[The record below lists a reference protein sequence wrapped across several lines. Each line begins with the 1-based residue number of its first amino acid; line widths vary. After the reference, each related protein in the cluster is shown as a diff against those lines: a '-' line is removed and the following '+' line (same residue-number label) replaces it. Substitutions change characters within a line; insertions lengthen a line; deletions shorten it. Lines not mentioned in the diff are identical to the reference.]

1 MATHDYVIDNQSA
14 PSARS
19 DINNVLQ
26 AIVTNNSGTSAPSVT
41 YAGMWWLDTT
51 NNYLKLRDKDN
62 ADWVIVG
69 ELDVTN
75 DRWKLITDSI
85 KAASAGGIDVLNS
98 FGAKII
104 DLQVATQ
111 ATAEAGTNN
120 FELMTPLRT
129 AQAIA
134 KNAVSYPQVITT
146 LTSGTSY
153 TIPSGAQAILI
164 KASGGG
170 GGGSVH
176 ANPGTG
182 GLGTNSVTLGGDGGT
197 TTVSN
202 GTLGIAITA
211 AGGSNGNSL
220 SSDAGTANWFTTVG
234 ASSAGGDIL
243 YNAGASGGRSTTNN
257 FDGGRED
264 GGAGVLV
271 QKYVTGATVGG
282 QVLSYSIGA
291 GGTATTNGGSIQP
304 EAGRSGYIELWIW

>member
-26 AIVTNNSGTSAPSVT
+26 AIVTNNSSTTAPSVT

-51 NNYLKLRDKDN
+51 NNQMKLRDKDN
-62 ADWVIVG
+62 AAWVIVG

-75 DRWKLITDSI
+75 DRWKLISDSL

-98 FGAKII
+98 SGTKII
-104 DLQVATQ
+104 DLQVASQ

-120 FELMTPLRT
+120 TELMTPLRT

-134 KNAVSYPQVITT
+134 ENAVSYPQVITT

-153 TIPSGAQAILI
+153 TIPSGAQAVLI

-170 GGGSVH
+170 GGGSVWRFSGNLA
-176 ANPGTG
+176 ANG
-182 GLGTNSVTLGGDGGT
+182 VAGGD

-202 GTLGIAITA
+202 GTLGIAVTAKGGNRGIISTGGLSDFLTGDAGGNILEGYGA
-211 AGGSNGNSL
+211 AGGSSYKDNYDVDMG
-220 SSDAGTANWFTTVG
+220 DGRPAN
-234 ASSAGGDIL
+234 
-243 YNAGASGGRSTTNN
+243 
-257 FDGGRED
+257 
-264 GGAGVLV
+264 LV

-282 QVLSYSIGA
+282 QVLTYSIGA
-291 GGTATTNGGSIQP
+291 GGAGGSV
-304 EAGRSGYIELWIW
+304 SGATAADGASGFLELWIW

>member
-75 DRWKLITDSI
+75 DRWKLISDSL

-98 FGAKII
+98 SGTKII
-104 DLQVATQ
+104 DLQVASQ

-120 FELMTPLRT
+120 TELMTPLRT

-134 KNAVSYPQVITT
+134 ENAVSYPQVITT

-153 TIPSGAQAILI
+153 TIPSGAQAVLI

-176 ANPGTG
+176 ANPATG
-182 GLGTNSVTLGGDGGT
+182 GLGLNSVTEGGDGGT

-211 AGGSNGNSL
+211 AGGPHGTNFGSNTS
-220 SSDAGTANWFTTVG
+220 NWFTNVG
-234 ASSAGGDIL
+234 SSSAGGDIF
-243 YNAGASGGRSTTNN
+243 YNAGASGGRTMTNN

-264 GGAGVLV
+264 GGNGVLV
-271 QKYVTGATVGG
+271 QKYVTGSLVGG
-282 QVLSYSIGA
+282 QVLSYSLGA

-304 EAGRSGYIELWIW
+304 EAGRAGYIELWIW

>member
-1 MATHDYVIDNQSA
+1 MANHDYVIDNQSA

-75 DRWKLITDSI
+75 DRWKLISDSL

-98 FGAKII
+98 SGTKII
-104 DLQVATQ
+104 DLQVASQ

-120 FELMTPLRT
+120 TELMTPLRT

-134 KNAVSYPQVITT
+134 ENAVSYPQVITT

-153 TIPSGAQAILI
+153 TIPSGAQAVLI

-176 ANPGTG
+176 ANPATG
-182 GLGTNSVTLGGDGGT
+182 GLGLNSVTEGGDGGT

-211 AGGSNGNSL
+211 AGGPHGTNFGSNTS
-220 SSDAGTANWFTTVG
+220 NWFTNVG
-234 ASSAGGDIL
+234 SSSAGGDIF
-243 YNAGASGGRSTTNN
+243 YNAGASGGRTMTNN

-264 GGAGVLV
+264 GGNGVLV

-304 EAGRSGYIELWIW
+304 EAGRAGYIELWIW

>member
-1 MATHDYVIDNQSA
+1 MANHDYVIDNQSA

-69 ELDVTN
+69 ELDITN
-75 DRWKLITDSI
+75 DRWKLISDSL

-98 FGAKII
+98 SGTKII
-104 DLQVATQ
+104 DLQVASQ

-120 FELMTPLRT
+120 TELMTPLRT
-129 AQAIA
+129 AQAISE
-134 KNAVSYPQVITT
+134 NAVSYPQVITT

-153 TIPSGAQAILI
+153 TIPSGAQAVLI

-170 GGGSVH
+170 GGGAVH
-176 ANPGTG
+176 ANPATG
-182 GLGTNSVTLGGDGGT
+182 GLGLNSVTLGGDGGT

-202 GTLGIAITA
+202 GTLGIAVTA
-211 AGGSNGNSL
+211 AGGPNGNSL
-220 SSDAGTANWFTTVG
+220 SSDAGTSNWFTNVG
-234 ASSAGGDIL
+234 SSSAGGDIF
-243 YNAGASGGRSTTNN
+243 YNAGASGGRTTTNN
-257 FDGGRED
+257 FDGGRSD

-271 QKYVTGATVGG
+271 QKYVTGSLVGG
-282 QVLSYSIGA
+282 QVLTYSLGA

-304 EAGRSGYIELWIW
+304 EAGRAGYIDLWIW

>member
-75 DRWKLITDSI
+75 DRWKLISDSL

-98 FGAKII
+98 SGTKII
-104 DLQVATQ
+104 DLQVASQ

-120 FELMTPLRT
+120 TELMTPLRT

-134 KNAVSYPQVITT
+134 ENAVSYPQVITT

-153 TIPSGAQAILI
+153 TIPSGAQAVLI

-170 GGGSVH
+170 GGGAVH
-176 ANPGTG
+176 ANPATG
-182 GLGTNSVTLGGDGGT
+182 GLGLNSVTLGGDGGT

-211 AGGSNGNSL
+211 AGGPHGTNFGSNTS
-220 SSDAGTANWFTTVG
+220 NWFTNVG
-234 ASSAGGDIL
+234 SSSAGGDIF
-243 YNAGASGGRSTTNN
+243 YNAGASGGRTMTNN

-264 GGAGVLV
+264 GGNGVLV
-271 QKYVTGATVGG
+271 QKYVTGSLVGG
-282 QVLSYSIGA
+282 QVLSYSLGA

-304 EAGRSGYIELWIW
+304 EAGRAGYIELWIW

>member
-26 AIVTNNSGTSAPSVT
+26 AIVTNNSSTTAPSVT

-51 NNYLKLRDKDN
+51 NNQMKLRDKDN
-62 ADWVIVG
+62 AAWVIVG

-75 DRWKLITDSI
+75 DRWKLISDSL

-98 FGAKII
+98 SGTKII
-104 DLQVATQ
+104 DLQVASQ

-120 FELMTPLRT
+120 TELMTPLRT

-134 KNAVSYPQVITT
+134 ENAVSYPQVITT

-153 TIPSGAQAILI
+153 TIPSGAQAVLI

-170 GGGSVH
+170 GGGAVH
-176 ANPGTG
+176 ANPATG
-182 GLGTNSVTLGGDGGT
+182 GLGLNSVTLGGDGGT

-211 AGGSNGNSL
+211 AGGPNGNSL

-243 YNAGASGGRSTTNN
+243 YNAGASGGRTTTNN
-257 FDGGRED
+257 FDGGRSD
-264 GGAGVLV
+264 GGNGVLV
-271 QKYVTGATVGG
+271 QKYVTGSLVGG
-282 QVLSYSIGA
+282 QVLSYSLGA

-304 EAGRSGYIELWIW
+304 EAGRAGYIELWIW

>member
-75 DRWKLITDSI
+75 DRWKLISDSL

-98 FGAKII
+98 SGTKII
-104 DLQVATQ
+104 DLQVASQT
-111 ATAEAGTNN
+111 TAEAGTNN
-120 FELMTPLRT
+120 TELMTPLRT

-134 KNAVSYPQVITT
+134 ENAISYPQVITT

-153 TIPSGAQAILI
+153 TIPSGAQAVLI
-164 KASGGG
+164 EASGGG
-170 GGGSVH
+170 GSGGASQFSGNFTV
-176 ANPGTG
+176 NGNIG
-182 GLGTNSVTLGGDGGT
+182 SD

-202 GTLGIAITA
+202 GTLGISITA
-211 AGGSNGNSL
+211 KGGARGLAASAGGNAPPLTG
-220 SSDAGTANWFTTVG
+220 D
-234 ASSAGGDIL
+234 AGGDIL
-243 YNAGASGGRSTTNN
+243 AAVGAAG
-257 FDGGRED
+257 
-264 GGAGVLV
+264 GGAGLNNYAITCTAGGNGNLV
-271 QKYVTGATVGG
+271 RKYVTSASAGAPVENELLT
-282 QVLSYSIGA
+282 YSLGA
-291 GGTATTNGGSIQP
+291 GGAVVYAGSTPSVAGQNGFIK
-304 EAGRSGYIELWIW
+304 LTIW

>member
-75 DRWKLITDSI
+75 DRWKLISDSL

-98 FGAKII
+98 SGTKII
-104 DLQVATQ
+104 DLQVASQ

-120 FELMTPLRT
+120 TELMTPLRT

-134 KNAVSYPQVITT
+134 ENAVSYPQVITT

-153 TIPSGAQAILI
+153 TIPSGAQAVLI

-176 ANPGTG
+176 ANPATG
-182 GLGTNSVTLGGDGGT
+182 GLGTNSVTVGGDGGT
-197 TTVSN
+197 TTVNN

-211 AGGSNGNSL
+211 AGGPH
-220 SSDAGTANWFTTVG
+220 GTNLGSGADTSNWFTNVG

-243 YNAGASGGRSTTNN
+243 YNAGASGGRTMTNN
-257 FDGGRED
+257 FDGGSQD
-264 GGAGVLV
+264 GGNGVLV
-271 QKYVTGATVGG
+271 QKYVTGSLVGG
-282 QVLSYSIGA
+282 QVLSYSLGA

-304 EAGRSGYIELWIW
+304 EAGRAGYIELWIW

>member
-1 MATHDYVIDNQSA
+1 MANHDYVIDNQSA

-75 DRWKLITDSI
+75 DRWKLISDSL

-98 FGAKII
+98 SGTKII
-104 DLQVATQ
+104 DLQVASQ

-120 FELMTPLRT
+120 TELMTPLRT
-129 AQAIA
+129 AQAITE
-134 KNAVSYPQVITT
+134 NAVSYPQVITT

-153 TIPSGAQAILI
+153 TIPSGAQAVLI

-170 GGGSVH
+170 GGGAVH
-176 ANPGTG
+176 ANPATG
-182 GLGTNSVTLGGDGGT
+182 GLGVNSVTLGGDGGT

-211 AGGSNGNSL
+211 AGGPNGNSL

-243 YNAGASGGRSTTNN
+243 YNAGASGGRTTTNN
-257 FDGGRED
+257 FDGGRSD

-271 QKYVTGATVGG
+271 QKYVTGSLVGG
-282 QVLSYSIGA
+282 QVLSYSLGA

-304 EAGRSGYIELWIW
+304 EAGRAGYIELWIW

>member
-1 MATHDYVIDNQSA
+1 MANHDYVIDNQSA

-75 DRWKLITDSI
+75 DRWKLISDSL

-98 FGAKII
+98 SGTKII
-104 DLQVATQ
+104 DLQVASQ

-120 FELMTPLRT
+120 TELMTPLRT

-134 KNAVSYPQVITT
+134 ENAVSYPQVITT

-153 TIPSGAQAILI
+153 TIPSGAQAVLI

-176 ANPGTG
+176 ANPATG
-182 GLGTNSVTLGGDGGT
+182 GLGLNSVTEGGDGGT

-211 AGGSNGNSL
+211 AGGPHGTNFGSNTS
-220 SSDAGTANWFTTVG
+220 NWFTNVG
-234 ASSAGGDIL
+234 SSSAGGDIF
-243 YNAGASGGRSTTNN
+243 YNAGASGGRTMTNN

-264 GGAGVLV
+264 GGNGVLV
-271 QKYVTGATVGG
+271 QKYVTGSLVGG
-282 QVLSYSIGA
+282 QVLSYSLGA

-304 EAGRSGYIELWIW
+304 EAGRAGYIELWIW

>member
-26 AIVTNNSGTSAPSVT
+26 AIVTNNSNTSAPSVT

-75 DRWKLITDSI
+75 DRWKLISDSI

-98 FGAKII
+98 SGTKII
-104 DLQVATQ
+104 DLQVASQ

-120 FELMTPLRT
+120 TELMTPLRT

-134 KNAVSYPQVITT
+134 ENAVSYPQVITT
-146 LTSGTSY
+146 LTSGTTY

-164 KASGGG
+164 RASGGG
-170 GGGSVH
+170 GGGGHRRITNNSSGEGLPG
-176 ANPGTG
+176 AN
-182 GLGTNSVTLGGDGGT
+182 
-197 TTVSN
+197 TTVTN
-202 GTLGIAITA
+202 ATLGISITA
-211 AGGSNGNSL
+211 KGGQGGITATGVVYGGFMDYLTGDTGGDVQRGKGAGGGSAY
-220 SSDAGTANWFTTVG
+220 SDNYDTAAF
-234 ASSAGGDIL
+234 A
-243 YNAGASGGRSTTNN
+243 GRSAN
-257 FDGGRED
+257 
-264 GGAGVLV
+264 LV
-271 QKYVTGATVGG
+271 TKYVTGSSVGG
-282 QVLSYSIGA
+282 QTLTYSIGA
-291 GGTATTNGGSIQP
+291 GGAGSAFGKQG
-304 EAGRSGYIELWIW
+304 ETGYIEITVW